1 MALEGLRIGGGVL
14 CLCRSGATEVEAG
27 IEDAE
32 EEGKAKEEEEEDK
45 DEEVEEESSEGSRLF
60 GPLARRLLGCT
71 RGLPRFS
78 RLPLSMV

>member
-32 EEGKAKEEEEEDK
+32 EEGKAKEEEEDK